1 VFTSRGE
8 KSGRTRPVG
17 HCNDAAVRGAAGG
30 HHGAMTN
37 VRGVEGVGMTPPEIA
52 AAYARIEK
60 VWRSATRQSK
70 QIYLVQPAQLD
81 TAAAADLDLEQ
92 PEVRDLIRGIRM
104 LERRI
109 QLALEPP
116 GS

>member
-1 VFTSRGE
+1 
-8 KSGRTRPVG
+8 
-17 HCNDAAVRGAAGG
+17 
-30 HHGAMTN
+30 
-37 VRGVEGVGMTPPEIA
+37 MTPPEIA

-104 LERRI
+104 LEGARSKSRYLSKSSRSLVDRPTHAQKGPNPPARRR
-109 QLALEPP
+109 
-116 GS
+116 S